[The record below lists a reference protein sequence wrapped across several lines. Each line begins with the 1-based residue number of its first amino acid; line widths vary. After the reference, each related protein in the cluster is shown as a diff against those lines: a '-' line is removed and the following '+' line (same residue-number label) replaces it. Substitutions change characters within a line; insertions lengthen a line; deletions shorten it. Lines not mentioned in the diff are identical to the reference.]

1 MSQSTLRTPAEVR
14 AWLERHGVTISEWA
28 RRHGFKPAIV
38 SALLAGRTRGHW
50 GEAHEAAILLGLR
63 PAPAYGEEHPLA
75 TSISGL
81 KTTNQRLASGEEAR
95 MI

>member
-38 SALLAGRTRGHW
+38 SALLAGRTRGCW
-50 GEAHEAAILLGLR
+50 GEAHEVAILLGLR
-63 PAPAYGEEHPLA
+63 PAPSDDEEHPLA
-75 TSISGL
+75 TSSL
-81 KTTNQRLASGEEAR
+81 DRTPASRMGPVREEAR
-95 MI
+95 MT